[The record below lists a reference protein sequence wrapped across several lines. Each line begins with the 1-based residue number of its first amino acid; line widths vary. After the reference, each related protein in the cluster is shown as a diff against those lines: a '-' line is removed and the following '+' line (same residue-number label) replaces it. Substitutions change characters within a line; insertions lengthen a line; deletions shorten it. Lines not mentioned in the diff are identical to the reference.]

1 MHPRKNSRM
10 KASKRKAEKANE
22 DMDWRQLR
30 VVSLFSGCG
39 GLDLGFKE
47 EGFELAYACDN
58 DPIAVEVYR
67 RNVDER
73 AYVRDV
79 TTEQFHR
86 EIDEIGYCDVVLGG
100 FPCQGFSK
108 AGPKTESD
116 PRNVLYREMLKTV
129 LTLKPKV
136 FVAENVDGMSQNYGG
151 AFVERIK
158 EDFGNA
164 GYRVESRIL
173 QAADYGVPQYRRR
186 ILFIGVRKDIRLSFI
201 WPEPKHAT
209 PLRNG
214 EFKLQSYGSEGAVA
228 VNRTSPPTIEYA
240 IGDLLDV
247 EIGAMQDHVVT
258 DKWPDYYQHV
268 FEAIKPGQK
277 LCNVRRADTSVYT
290 WQIPDAF
297 GKVTSREKVVLETVS
312 KNRRHKRF
320 GNKPNGNPLS
330 LEVIEELS
338 GLKKVAREVRSL
350 VKKNYLKDY
359 EGRYDLMGAMFCSGL
374 FKRPQWDEP
383 APTVLTV
390 FDNPRYF
397 LHPIKNRPFSVREC
411 ARLQSFPDAFKF
423 CDGTSNAEKKAAY
436 RLIGNAV
443 PPLLAK
449 LIANAVKRTLV
460 KERAKGASKFVS
472 YEAAVA

>member
-1 MHPRKNSRM
+1 M
-10 KASKRKAEKANE
+10 KVSKRKTEKAFE
-22 DMDWRQLR
+22 DMGRRKLR

-58 DPIAVEVYR
+58 DPMAVEVYR

-79 TTEQFHR
+79 TTVLFHR
-86 EIDEIGYCDVVLGG
+86 EIDELGYCDVVLGG

-151 AFVERIK
+151 SFVERIK
-158 EDFGNA
+158 EDFRKA
-164 GYRVESRIL
+164 GYRVESRIV

-186 ILFIGVRKDIRLSFI
+186 ILFIGVREGSQLSFF

-214 EFKLQSYGSEGAVA
+214 EFKLEGYSSKVDG
-228 VNRTSPPTIEYA
+228 VVIGTSPLTIENG

-247 EIGAMQDHVVT
+247 ELGAMQDHVVI

-268 FEAIKPGQK
+268 FKAIKPGQK

-290 WQIPDAF
+290 WQIPEAF
-297 GKVTSREKVVLETVS
+297 GKVSSRERIVLETIS

-320 GNKPNGNPLS
+320 GNKPNGNPLA
-330 LEVIEELS
+330 LEVIEDLS
-338 GLKKVAREVRSL
+338 GLQKLAREVRSL
-350 VKKNYLKDY
+350 VKKKYLKDF
-359 EGRYDLMGAMFCSGL
+359 EGKYDLMGAMFCSGL
-374 FKRPQWDEP
+374 FKRPQWDQP

-423 CDGTSNAEKKAAY
+423 CVGTSNAEQRAAY

-449 LIANAVKRTLV
+449 QIANAVKRTLI
-460 KERAKGASKFVS
+460 KECTEEATKFVS
-472 YEAAVA
+472 YAAAVAG